1 MVKRESQLLLNF
13 LKVRLIINGCDI
25 YDLERNVPVAI
36 PVTGS
41 KSEIVATDGYH
52 YTKQVEI
59 GYKRIHL
66 SYLKIVCA
74 IDNDR
79 LLAGLILVV
88 LFYAIGMTSGI
99 LFIRL
104 LSFLPILYFLYLF
117 YIRRKDF
124 IQIKAYFRI

>member
-1 MVKRESQLLLNF
+1 MKRESQLLLNF

-25 YDLERNVPVAI
+25 YDLKKNVPVAI

-41 KSEIVATDGYH
+41 KSDIVATDGYH
-52 YTKQVEI
+52 FTNPVQI
-59 GYKRIHL
+59 GYKRIHT
-66 SYLKIVCA
+66 YFLKIDCA

-79 LLAGLILVV
+79 LLAGLILLV
-88 LFYAIGMTSGI
+88 LFYSIGMTSGI

-104 LSFLPILYFLYLF
+104 LSFLPIFYFLYLF

-124 IQIKAYFRI
+124 IKIKAYIRI